1 MRANRVSLACSTCGV
16 NCSGGA
22 TGGAAGDLL
31 LGMLERHVAELT
43 WTVLPTP
50 TEFAM
55 ASAGP
60 DAGLIG
66 AAYGARAALKQR
78 QPVAKL

>member
-1 MRANRVSLACSTCGV
+1 MSLACSTRGV
-16 NCSGGA
+16 HCSGGA

-78 QPVAKL
+78 QPVPKL

>member
-1 MRANRVSLACSTCGV
+1 MGW
-16 NCSGGA
+16 CSGGA
-22 TGGAAGDLL
+22 TSGQAGELL
-31 LGMLERHVAELT
+31 LSLLNKHVHALT

-66 AAYGARAALKQR
+66 AAFGARAASHKR
-78 QPVAKL
+78 QPLVPKL